1 MARTESYTA
10 KLLAAALLALMVVVA
25 GSVAFLSKGLPEHA
39 GETLKYPATDLKFAF
54 GSGHPAAD
62 RMLVDQFADG
72 YALLTSG
79 PVSIQAKEQRVLIYT
94 WLPPELLQEAAFFWR
109 RSDDAQNVLRTDIT
123 IAGTQQIDLSTEADW
138 KGEITEF
145 GFLIAGVNGKAVEI
159 GEAILLPDSL
169 NTRIQLSWRTWTTF
183 EEWSQKSVNFL
194 YGGDFRQVIALTTPV
209 TAWLLLTLLL
219 FWLFTRAGKRIS
231 SRQLL
236 ITAGLVSLC
245 AWVLLDI
252 RWSANNI
259 RQIQLSFQTQWQ
271 ADEQQR
277 SSIDLDGEVYQFM
290 QRLKSGVLGD
300 KPARILI
307 LGDDITHEYYLLRAK
322 YHLLP
327 HSVDVVGRLAKGLTP
342 ESLDFVIFFGQPGG
356 ISQVRGWNP
365 SWQKSL
371 VVIDRGEWGVAYR
384 VE

>member
-1 MARTESYTA
+1 MARTERYTA
-10 KLLAAALLALMVVVA
+10 KLLAAALLALIVVVA
-25 GSVAFLSKGLPEHA
+25 GTVVFLSRGLPEQA
-39 GETLKYPATDLKFAF
+39 GETLNYPATDLTFAF
-54 GSGHPAAD
+54 GSGHPDAN

-79 PVSIQAKEQRVLIYT
+79 PVSIQAKEQRLLVYT

-109 RSDDAQNVLRTDIT
+109 RNDDSQNLLRTEIT
-123 IAGTQQIDLSTEADW
+123 IAGTQQIDLSTEPEW

-145 GFLIAGVNGKAVEI
+145 GFLIAGVNGQAVEI
-159 GEAILLPDSL
+159 GEAILLPDTL

-183 EEWSQKSVNFL
+183 EEWSQKSINFL
-194 YGGDFRQVIALTTPV
+194 YGGDFRQVIALATPV
-209 TAWLLLTLLL
+209 TAWLLVTILL

-236 ITAGLVSLC
+236 ITAGLVSLF

-259 RQIQLSFQTQWQ
+259 RQIQLSFQTKWQ
-271 ADEQQR
+271 VDEQQR

-290 QRLKSGVLGD
+290 HRLKSGVLGD
-300 KPARILI
+300 QPARILI
-307 LGDDITHEYYLLRAK
+307 LGDESTHDYYKLRAK

-327 HSVDVVGRLAKGLTP
+327 HSVDVVGRLAKTLAP
-342 ESLDFVIFFGQPGG
+342 ESLDFG
-356 ISQVRGWNP
+356 
-365 SWQKSL
+365 K
-371 VVIDRGEWGVAYR
+371 
-384 VE
+384 

>member
-1 MARTESYTA
+1 MARAERYTA
-10 KLLAAALLALMVVVA
+10 KLLAAALLALIVVVA
-25 GSVAFLSKGLPEHA
+25 AMVAFLSKGLPEKV
-39 GETLKYPATDLKFAF
+39 GETLIYPATDLKFAF
-54 GSGHPAAD
+54 GSGHPGAD

-79 PVSIQAKEQRVLIYT
+79 PVSIQAKEQRLLVYS
-94 WLPPELLQEAAFFWR
+94 WLPPELPQEAAFFWR
-109 RSDDAQNVLRTDIT
+109 RSDDAQNVLRTEIT
-123 IAGTQQIDLSTEADW
+123 IPGTQQIDLSMEPDW
-138 KGEITEF
+138 KGEITEL
-145 GFLIAGVNGKAVEI
+145 GFLIAGVNGQAVEI

-169 NTRIQLSWRTWTTF
+169 NTRIHLSWRTWTTF

-194 YGGDFRQVIALTTPV
+194 YGGDFRQVIALATPV
-209 TAWLLLTLLL
+209 TAWLLVTILL

-236 ITAGLVSLC
+236 ITAGLVSLF

-271 ADEQQR
+271 ADDQQR

-290 QRLKSGVLGD
+290 HRLKSGVLGNQ
-300 KPARILI
+300 PARILI
-307 LGDDITHEYYLLRAK
+307 LGDESTHDYYKLRAK

-327 HSVDVVGRLAKGLTP
+327 HSVDVVGRLAKTLAP
-342 ESLDFVIFFGQPGG
+342 ESLDFVIFLGQPGG
-356 ISQVRGWNP
+356 ITQVRGWNP
-365 SWQKSL
+365 AWQDSL
-371 VVIDRGEWGVAYR
+371 VAIDRGDWGVAYR

>member
-1 MARTESYTA
+1 MARTERHTA
-10 KLLAAALLALMVVVA
+10 KLLAAALLALIVVVA
-25 GSVAFLSKGLPEHA
+25 GSIAFLSKGLPEDV

-54 GSGHPAAD
+54 GSGHPAAE

-109 RSDDAQNVLRTDIT
+109 RSDDAQNVLRTEIT
-123 IAGTQQIDLSTEADW
+123 IAGTQQIDLSTEANW

-194 YGGDFRQVIALTTPV
+194 YGGDFRQVIALATPV
-209 TAWLLLTLLL
+209 TAWLLVTILL
-219 FWLFTRAGKRIS
+219 FWLFTRTGKPIS

-236 ITAGLVSLC
+236 ITAGWVSLF

-290 QRLKSGVLGD
+290 QRLKSGVLAD
-300 KPARILI
+300 QPARILI
-307 LGDDITHEYYLLRAK
+307 LGDGNIHDYNLLRAK

-327 HSVDVVGRLAKGLTP
+327 HSVNVGGRLSKKLAP
-342 ESLDFVIFFGQPGG
+342 ESLDYVIFFGQSGG
-356 ISQVRGWNP
+356 ITQVRGWNP
-365 SWQKSL
+365 SWQSSL
-371 VVIDRGEWGVAYR
+371 VAIDRGELGVTYR

>member
-300 KPARILI
+300 QPARILV
-307 LGDDITHEYYLLRAK
+307 LGDENTHDYYLLRAK

-327 HSVDVVGRLAKGLTP
+327 HSVDVVGHLAKKLAP

-356 ISQVRGWNP
+356 INQVRGWNS

-371 VVIDRGEWGVAYR
+371 VAIDRGEWGVAYR

>member
-1 MARTESYTA
+1 MARTERNTA
-10 KLLAAALLALMVVVA
+10 KLLAAALLALIVVVA
-25 GSVAFLSKGLPEHA
+25 GSVAFLSKGLPERV

-54 GSGHPAAD
+54 GSGHPDAD
-62 RMLVDQFADG
+62 RMFVDQFADG

-79 PVSIQAKEQRVLIYT
+79 PVSIQAEEQRVLIYT

-109 RSDDAQNVLRTDIT
+109 RGDDAQNVLRTDIT
-123 IAGTQQIDLSTEADW
+123 IAGTQQIDLNTEADW

-183 EEWSQKSVNFL
+183 EVWSQKSVNFL
-194 YGGDFRQVIALTTPV
+194 YGGEFRQVIALATLVTT
-209 TAWLLLTLLL
+209 WLLVTLLL
-219 FWLFTRAGKRIS
+219 FWLFTRTGKRIS

-236 ITAGLVSLC
+236 ITAGWVSLF
-245 AWVLLDI
+245 AWVVLDI

-300 KPARILI
+300 QPARILV
-307 LGDDITHEYYLLRAK
+307 LGDDSTHEYYLLRAK

-327 HSVDVVGRLAKGLTP
+327 HSVDVVGRLSKKLAP
-342 ESLDFVIFFGQPGG
+342 ESLDYVIFFGQSGG
-356 ISQVRGWNP
+356 ITRVRGWNP

-371 VVIDRGEWGVAYR
+371 VAIDRGEWGVAYR